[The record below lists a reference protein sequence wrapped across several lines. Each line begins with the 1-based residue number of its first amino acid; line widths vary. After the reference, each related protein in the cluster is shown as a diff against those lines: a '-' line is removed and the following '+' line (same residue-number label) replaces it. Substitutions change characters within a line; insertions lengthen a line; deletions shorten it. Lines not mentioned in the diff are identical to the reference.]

1 MSMASENKSATLDF
15 LLELEAVI
23 RSRAAAAPQES
34 YTARLLGA
42 GVQRVAQK
50 FGEESVELALAAASG
65 EPEAVRAEAADVIY
79 HLLVLLEG
87 RGVSLAAVVD
97 ELPWSRSP
105 LGTRAS
111 CPRGGRDALVPSEAV
126 ALLFEV

>member
-1 MSMASENKSATLDF
+1 MSRASENKSATLDF
-15 LLELEAVI
+15 LVELEAVI

-50 FGEESVELALAAASG
+50 FGEEAVELALAAASG

-87 RGVSLAAVVD
+87 SGVSLAEVVD
-97 ELPWSRSP
+97 ELRSR
-105 LGTRAS
+105 R
-111 CPRGGRDALVPSEAV
+111 
-126 ALLFEV
+126 